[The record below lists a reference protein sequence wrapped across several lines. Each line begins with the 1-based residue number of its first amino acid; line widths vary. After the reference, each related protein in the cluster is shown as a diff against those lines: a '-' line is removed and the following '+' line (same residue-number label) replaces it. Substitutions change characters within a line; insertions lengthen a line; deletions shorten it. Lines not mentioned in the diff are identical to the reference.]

1 MAVAFAFAV
10 AVVVA
15 VALAVG
21 CPARV
26 SLPACCLP
34 DWVLIRFVE
43 ILLLLLLTLLLG
55 ADAFAVVVAFAR
67 AGLQLL

>member
-21 CPARV
+21 FPARV
-26 SLPACCLP
+26 FLRACCLP

-43 ILLLLLLTLLLG
+43 TMLLLLPTLLLG
-55 ADAFAVVVAFAR
+55 ADAFAVAVFAR
-67 AGLQLL
+67 VGLQML

>member
-1 MAVAFAFAV
+1 MAVAYAFAV
-10 AVVVA
+10 AVVSA

-21 CPARV
+21 FPARV
-26 SLPACCLP
+26 FLPACCLP

-55 ADAFAVVVAFAR
+55 ADAFAVAVAFAR
-67 AGLQLL
+67 AGLQML